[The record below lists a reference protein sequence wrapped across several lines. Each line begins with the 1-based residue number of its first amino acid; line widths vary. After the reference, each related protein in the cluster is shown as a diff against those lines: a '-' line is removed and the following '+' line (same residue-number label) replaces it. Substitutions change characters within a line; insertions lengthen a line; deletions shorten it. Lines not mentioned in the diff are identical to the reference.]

1 MEQHFHFYNFVF
13 AVPMAGALHY
23 ATVMRGLEAIEITKP
38 TLDAVAQQAKVPE
51 GSFLFS
57 LAYLGY
63 MTPERFN
70 PPPVQPNN
78 GANTGIDA
86 AYAEGFQAGNSPETS
101 EGNPYR
107 EGTERA
113 SRWDHGFR
121 DGAASKQAAP
131 TVQ

>member
-1 MEQHFHFYNFVF
+1 MEQLFHFYNFVF

-70 PPPVQPNN
+70 PPPTNSKP
-78 GANTGIDA
+78 D
-86 AYAEGFQAGNSPETS
+86 AGNSISPAYTIGFTDGVNAATENNPFDPTATS
-101 EGNPYR
+101 YY
-107 EGTERA
+107 A
-113 SRWDHGFR
+113 DYAHGYR
-121 DGAASKQAAP
+121 DGAASRAANP
-131 TVQ
+131 Q